1 MFLDVG
7 MNRLSTK
14 RIAICVGLGLALFF
28 GAAAIVLA
36 HSVVE
41 TSLREKE
48 NSARLGAQAMSDF
61 TQTSSPEFSEKS
73 IAKALALYGIQLP
86 RNVRGPFISK
96 ELEDRGVTIREGLN
110 EKLVVY
116 IGRDAFS
123 SWALLGSTLGHEI
136 EVHCRQNFLAIHLQN
151 LAGFDGTGAAE
162 REAYKYEL
170 SHAGRFGL
178 NQDDREFIKNAAEYF
193 YPQQQGFFVQKFMP
207 VKIWLDRLSANAF
220 IRNSL

>member
-1 MFLDVG
+1 

-14 RIAICVGLGLALFF
+14 RIAICVGLGFAVFF

-48 NSARLGAQAMSDF
+48 NSARLGAHAKPDF
-61 TQTSSPEFSEKS
+61 THTSSPEFTEKS
-73 IAKALALYGIQLP
+73 IAKALTLYGIQVP
-86 RNVRGPFISK
+86 QNVRGPFISK
-96 ELEDRGVTIREGLN
+96 DLEDRGVTIREGLN
-110 EKLVVY
+110 HKLVVY

-123 SWALLGSTLGHEI
+123 SWAMLGSTLGHEI
-136 EVHCRQNFLAIHLQN
+136 EVHCRQNFLAIHLQD

-170 SHAGRFGL
+170 SHADRFGI
-178 NQDDREFIKNAAEYF
+178 NQYDREFIKNTAEYF
-193 YPQQQGFFVQKFMP
+193 YPQQPGFFVQKIMP
-207 VKIWLDRLSANAF
+207 VKIWLNRLSANAF

>member
-1 MFLDVG
+1 

-14 RIAICVGLGLALFF
+14 RIAICVGLGFAVFF

-48 NSARLGAQAMSDF
+48 NFARAGVEMAPDF
-61 TQTSSPEFSEKS
+61 TKTSSPEFDEKS
-73 IAKALALYGIQLP
+73 IAKAMALYGIQVP

-96 ELEDRGVTIREGLN
+96 ELEDRGVTIREGMN
-110 EKLVVY
+110 QKLVVY

-123 SWALLGSTLGHEI
+123 SWAMLGSTLGHEI

-151 LAGFDGTGAAE
+151 LAGLDGTGAAE

-170 SHAGRFGL
+170 SHADRFGI
-178 NQDDREFIKNAAEYF
+178 NQDDREFIKNTAEYF
-193 YPQQQGFFVQKFMP
+193 YPQQPGFFVQKIMP
-207 VKIWLDRLSANAF
+207 VKIWLNRLSANAF
-220 IRNSL
+220 VRNSL